1 MISLLKW
8 LLGYIAFT
16 FEGGFSDGFINEC
29 YQSKY
34 NIQNIKR
41 NGAVLTAECPAEL
54 YPYLRQVARKN
65 GGRLRIDKKRGIIFI
80 LAKIKT
86 RWGLFFGA
94 VVGIIFISFI
104 SGFVWNIDITG
115 NSVLSETQLRG
126 FLNDNG
132 FYEGAYWREV
142 DRDVIENLLLASFD
156 DIAWAHI
163 NRDGTSARVE
173 INESVIRPKTVKRK
187 KYCNVKAKKS
197 GVIVKATVYDGWG
210 KVKKGDAVNKGD
222 LLISGIYSGEKKV
235 NLFTHAR
242 GKYIAE
248 VKEKFSLT
256 VNRNQSYKR
265 YISEERRQTLIFF
278 NIQLPLYI
286 GKTPKNAET
295 ESEERR
301 IVLNGKKLPV
311 GIRESTIRVY
321 KNEVKTLSDRE
332 LTQLINSETEKK
344 IKSDFAPYQI
354 IKKKIKTELGGGSA
368 TAKGYVLCLE
378 DIGQEVRIKVKKT
391 KK

>member
-1 MISLLKW
+1 MIRLLKW

-29 YQSKY
+29 YQNKY

-295 ESEERR
+295 QSEERR

-354 IKKKIKTELGGGSA
+354 IKKKIKTELGEGSA